1 MWGQRWPTLVFGGA
15 SNLWLPKWRLLCGGI
30 LLATLTSLAFR
41 WPSGPPTLLMECGLP
56 PPVSVLRQ
64 PGPGVLSAFLL
75 QGVMHKAVRPRSL
88 DGLWVPPVPAGPRLS
103 LGPFS
108 RSSGGVMSCGA
119 AGLAVC
125 DPLGRESPWS
135 LISSQSW
142 TQSAFA
148 WAALRGA
155 PWESGL
161 ARHALWVCTG
171 VIMPCPG
178 PVGTRAWAGGSCRP
192 RELSTW
198 GRWVEAGHVDLEQ
211 RQALCMG
218 KRGPGSLWWG
228 RPGTVVTRS
237 CPQVRTRSVGECVE
251 YYYLWKKSERYD
263 YFSQQTRLGRRKYGP
278 SGTTCVRVPAGG
290 GGAPTQGSPPQP
302 LTPSPRRDADQDL
315 DGTDPDGPSRPR
327 SSLPLPPANGLG
339 PEQDPLAQ
347 MHGGKCVWQTPVLRA
362 LLHCTPNLGCRL

>member
-1 MWGQRWPTLVFGGA
+1 
-15 SNLWLPKWRLLCGGI
+15 
-30 LLATLTSLAFR
+30 
-41 WPSGPPTLLMECGLP
+41 
-56 PPVSVLRQ
+56 
-64 PGPGVLSAFLL
+64 
-75 QGVMHKAVRPRSL
+75 
-88 DGLWVPPVPAGPRLS
+88 
-103 LGPFS
+103 
-108 RSSGGVMSCGA
+108 MSCGA

-290 GGAPTQGSPPQP
+290 GGAHPPKV
-302 LTPSPRRDADQDL
+302 A
-315 DGTDPDGPSRPR
+315 PR
-327 SSLPLPPANGLG
+327 SPSHLLPAGTQTRIWMALTLMALAAPAPHCPCPLPMAWALSKTLWLRCMGVSVCGRPLSSG
-339 PEQDPLAQ
+339 PFFTVPPTWAVDSEEWHRL
-347 MHGGKCVWQTPVLRA
+347 VWWGFTHVQCHTHTVSHAWCLTCGVS
-362 LLHCTPNLGCRL
+362 HTSHSWG